1 MINKRIE
8 ARKMRLTSKRGERG
22 SEGRGILG
30 GYDMNDMGRCEGA
43 YNDVTFLPSLPIT
56 PFLSFF
62 FSFGFF
68 HSFFIYPIVLD

>member
-43 YNDVTFLPSLPIT
+43 YNDV
-56 PFLSFF
+56 
-62 FSFGFF
+62 
-68 HSFFIYPIVLD
+68 